1 MTFKIILV
9 NNPESTKEP
18 IQLYGGVS
26 LLLPVRRDNHNRPRS
41 AVLSGRE
48 KAGHQPGLA
57 LLVQINPYLCLFL
70 PLAALIQVFSLVGQ
84 RLGYIVSTPSTIRMV
99 RPSRSS
105 RDASGRRSPPVP
117 SSVFTGESAQA
128 SPATAA
134 SRRLVR

>member
-57 LLVQINPYLCLFL
+57 LLVQIDPYLCLFL

-84 RLGYIVSTPSTIRMV
+84 RLGYIGLHSVHNQDGAAVPLLQGRL
-99 RPSRSS
+99 REAQSS
-105 RDASGRRSPPVP
+105 PSPPP
-117 SSVFTGESAQA
+117 Y
-128 SPATAA
+128 SPGNPPRPP
-134 SRRLVR
+134 RRPRRRGDL